1 MWDSGDTRKE
11 WVAEW
16 NEGALMADGFEEAII
31 GVSERFGREPIVAYD
46 REKCIDILIERDG
59 MDSVEAEE
67 FFQFNTLGAWVGDG
81 TPEFITVYK
90 D

>member
-1 MWDSGDTRKE
+1 MWDSGVTRKE

>member
-1 MWDSGDTRKE
+1 LWYDLLQWQGYIGHVSPPEWAVGFVLSNGPFLSLGGDYMWDSGDTRKE

-16 NEGALMADGFEEAII
+16 NEGALMADG
-31 GVSERFGREPIVAYD
+31 
-46 REKCIDILIERDG
+46 
-59 MDSVEAEE
+59 
-67 FFQFNTLGAWVGDG
+67 

>member
-16 NEGALMADGFEEAII
+16 NEGALMADG
-31 GVSERFGREPIVAYD
+31 
-46 REKCIDILIERDG
+46 
-59 MDSVEAEE
+59 
-67 FFQFNTLGAWVGDG
+67 
-81 TPEFITVYK
+81 TPEFIAVYK